1 MKKANDSA
9 GCRELQQMLR
19 YGTYQEQE
27 EILRQLRG
35 HVAEATAQAQLTVAD
50 EWRMQYKGSG
60 YLKSGGNWNRRMVHI
75 KGLYTCMYVYIY
87 IYLYAYVYLYLSLS
101 LSLFI

>member
-1 MKKANDSA
+1 MKKANDSV
-9 GCRELQQMLR
+9 GCRELQQMLQ

-35 HVAEATAQAQLTVAD
+35 HVAEATAQAQQTVAD

-60 YLKSGGNWNRRMVHI
+60 YLKLGAVF
-75 KGLYTCMYVYIY
+75 
-87 IYLYAYVYLYLSLS
+87 YASIIAHSRELVQDYG
-101 LSLFI
+101 IH